1 MSIDNIQLTGF
12 ICQNLFTNC
21 LISESPE
28 NNLNQELN
36 KVKINSL
43 GGNQNHIVFLINNK
57 EHKYLN
63 DNEMKFL
70 SDLLSACK
78 LSMEDISLVNFY
90 QNKNI
95 GYENITEQFQSKT
108 ILIFGVS
115 TSELGLP
122 FTIPFFQ
129 VQKFQEQNYLTAPSL
144 DSFLEN
150 IPLKKQL
157 WNSLKIVFQL

>member
-28 NNLNQELN
+28 NNSNQELN

-43 GGNQNHIVFLINNK
+43 GGNQNHVVFVINNK

-129 VQKFQEQNYLTAPSL
+129 VQKFQEQTYLTAPSL
-144 DSFLEN
+144 DNFLEN